1 MNSSRCT
8 RIWCP
13 TVNGSRSSQI
23 ITPPMKDDAVPAIR
37 VTCKG
42 SLTVLIIDPQGFK
55 YPRYVG
61 LEYEE

>member
-1 MNSSRCT
+1 MSDREWIEEFSNHY
-8 RIWCP
+8 
-13 TVNGSRSSQI
+13 
-23 ITPPMKDDAVPAIR
+23 PPMKDDAVPAIR